1 MNGSWIEGRL
11 KLEHGKSRKLRKEKD
26 WIECMF
32 YVAEVEE
39 FDLFYQ
45 SSSIDKKFNEQWTL
59 RAPPEIEIHF

>member
-1 MNGSWIEGRL
+1 MY
-11 KLEHGKSRKLRKEKD
+11 
-26 WIECMF
+26 

-45 SSSIDKKFNEQWTL
+45 SSIDKKFNEQWTL